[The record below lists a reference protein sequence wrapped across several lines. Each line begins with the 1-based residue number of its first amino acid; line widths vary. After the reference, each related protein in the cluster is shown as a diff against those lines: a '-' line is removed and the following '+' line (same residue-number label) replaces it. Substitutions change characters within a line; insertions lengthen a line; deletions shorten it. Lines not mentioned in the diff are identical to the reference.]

1 MMEQLGRDEQDTII
15 ATRNLSRTYTMGTMQ
30 VPALNRVTLNIKR
43 GEFAAI
49 MGKSGSG
56 KSTLLHQL
64 GLLDTPTE
72 GEITIDGAEISGLS
86 ESERTRFRLEK
97 FGYVFQEYAILPELT
112 ALENVYLPAMALGL
126 SQGEC
131 AREGM
136 DALEKV
142 GLAERADHRPREMSG
157 GEQQRVA
164 IARALI
170 NKPKI
175 LFADEPT
182 ANLDSVSSRQ
192 ILELFRTL
200 NREIGQT
207 ILMVTHELEDADMVD
222 RVIWLADGEVVE
234 RGGEVVRNRASGKA
248 RVNRSTAL

>member
-1 MMEQLGRDEQDTII
+1 MMERDEQDTII
-15 ATRNLSRTYTMGTMQ
+15 ATRNLSRTYIMGKVQ
-30 VPALNRVTLNIKR
+30 VQALNNVTLDIKR

-72 GEITIDGAEISGLS
+72 GEITIDGVEISGLS
-86 ESERTRFRLEK
+86 ESESTMFRLEK
-97 FGYVFQEYAILPELT
+97 FGYVFQEYAILPEMT

-126 SQGEC
+126 SRDEC
-131 AREGM
+131 VTKGM
-136 DALEKV
+136 DALGKV
-142 GLAERADHRPREMSG
+142 GLVERADHRPREMSG

-192 ILELFRTL
+192 ILELFREL
-200 NREIGQT
+200 NRDIGQT
-207 ILMVTHELEDADMVD
+207 ILMVTHELEDADLVD
-222 RVIWLADGEVVE
+222 RVIWLTDGAVIE
-234 RGGEVVRNRASGKA
+234 RDG
-248 RVNRSTAL
+248 

>member
-1 MMEQLGRDEQDTII
+1 MEQDPII

-30 VPALNRVTLNIKR
+30 VPALNRVTLDIKR

-64 GLLDTPTE
+64 GLLDTPTK
-72 GEITIDGAEISGLS
+72 GEIIINGVEISGLS

-97 FGYVFQEYAILPELT
+97 FGYVFQEYAILSELT
-112 ALENVYLPAMALGL
+112 ALENVYLPAMAMGL
-126 SQGEC
+126 SRDGC
-131 AREGM
+131 ARRGM

-142 GLAERADHRPREMSG
+142 GLTERADHRPKELSG

-170 NKPKI
+170 NRPKI

-192 ILELFRTL
+192 ILELFRAL
-200 NREIGQT
+200 NRDMMQT
-207 ILMVTHELEDADMVD
+207 ILMVTHELEDEDIVD

-234 RGGEVVRNRASGKA
+234 REG
-248 RVNRSTAL
+248 

>member
-1 MMEQLGRDEQDTII
+1 MTNMKREGQDTII

-30 VPALNRVTLNIKR
+30 VPALKSVTLDIRR

-72 GEITIDGAEISGLS
+72 GEITIDGVEISGLS
-86 ESERTRFRLEK
+86 ESESTRFRLEK

-126 SQGEC
+126 SRDEYVTKGV
-131 AREGM
+131 

-142 GLAERADHRPREMSG
+142 GLVERADHRPKELSG

-182 ANLDSVSSRQ
+182 ANLDSVSSKQ
-192 ILELFRTL
+192 ILGLFREL
-200 NREIGQT
+200 NRDTGQT
-207 ILMVTHELEDADMVD
+207 ILMVTHELEDADLVD

-234 RGGEVVRNRASGKA
+234 REG
-248 RVNRSTAL
+248 

>member
-1 MMEQLGRDEQDTII
+1 MMERTERVEQVERDEQDTII
-15 ATRNLSRTYTMGTMQ
+15 ATRNLSRTYTMGKMQ
-30 VPALNRVTLNIKR
+30 MTALNRVTLDIRR

-72 GEITIDGAEISGLS
+72 GEIVIDEVEISGLS
-86 ESERTRFRLEK
+86 ESEKTMFRLEK
-97 FGYVFQEYAILPELT
+97 FGYVFQDYAILPEMT

-126 SQGEC
+126 SRDEYVTK
-131 AREGM
+131 GM

-192 ILELFRTL
+192 ILELFRAL
-200 NREIGQT
+200 NRDIGQT
-207 ILMVTHELEDADMVD
+207 ILMVTHELEDADIVD
-222 RVIWLADGEVVE
+222 RVIWLADGEVVDRE
-234 RGGEVVRNRASGKA
+234 G
-248 RVNRSTAL
+248 

>member
-1 MMEQLGRDEQDTII
+1 MTKMERDEQDGQDTII
-15 ATRNLSRTYTMGTMQ
+15 TTRNLSRIYTMGTMQ
-30 VPALNRVTLNIKR
+30 VPALKSVTLDIRR

-72 GEITIDGAEISGLS
+72 GEIMIDGVEISGLS
-86 ESERTRFRLEK
+86 EAARTRFRLEK

-112 ALENVYLPAMALGL
+112 ALENVYLPAMAMGL
-126 SQGEC
+126 SRDEC
-131 AREGM
+131 ARSGM

-142 GLAERADHRPREMSG
+142 GLMERADHRPKELSG

-170 NKPKI
+170 NEPKI

-192 ILELFRTL
+192 ILELFRVL
-200 NREIGQT
+200 NRDTGQT
-207 ILMVTHELEDADMVD
+207 ILMVTHELEDADIVD

-234 RGGEVVRNRASGKA
+234 REG
-248 RVNRSTAL
+248 

>member
-1 MMEQLGRDEQDTII
+1 MMERTERVEQVERDEQDTII
-15 ATRNLSRTYTMGTMQ
+15 ATRNLSRTYTMGKMQ
-30 VPALNRVTLNIKR
+30 VTALNRVTLDIRR

-72 GEITIDGAEISGLS
+72 EVEISGLS
-86 ESERTRFRLEK
+86 ESEKTMFRLEK
-97 FGYVFQEYAILPELT
+97 FGYVFQEYAILPEMT

-126 SQGEC
+126 S
-131 AREGM
+131 REEYVTKGM

-192 ILELFRTL
+192 ILELFRAL
-200 NREIGQT
+200 NRDIGQT
-207 ILMVTHELEDADMVD
+207 ILMVTHELEDADIVD
-222 RVIWLADGEVVE
+222 RVIWLADGEVVDRE
-234 RGGEVVRNRASGKA
+234 G
-248 RVNRSTAL
+248 

>member
-1 MMEQLGRDEQDTII
+1 MMKRDEQDTII

-30 VPALNRVTLNIKR
+30 VPALNRVTLDIRR

-64 GLLDTPTE
+64 GLLDMPTE

-86 ESERTRFRLEK
+86 ESEQTRFRLEK

-126 SQGEC
+126 SQDEC
-131 AREGM
+131 VTKGM

-142 GLAERADHRPREMSG
+142 GLAERADHRPKEMSG

-192 ILELFRTL
+192 ILELFRSL
-200 NREIGQT
+200 NRDMGQT
-207 ILMVTHELEDADMVD
+207 ILMVTHELEDADIVD

-234 RGGEVVRNRASGKA
+234 REG
-248 RVNRSTAL
+248 

>member
-1 MMEQLGRDEQDTII
+1 MERIKLDKHDTII
-15 ATRNLSRTYTMGTMQ
+15 AIRNLSRTYTMGTMR
-30 VPALNRVTLNIKR
+30 VTALNRVTLDIRR

-72 GEITIDGAEISGLS
+72 GEIVIDEVEISGLS
-86 ESERTRFRLEK
+86 ESEKTMFRLEK
-97 FGYVFQEYAILPELT
+97 FGYVFQEYAILSEMT
-112 ALENVYLPAMALGL
+112 ALENVYLPAMAMGL
-126 SQGEC
+126 SRGEYLTK
-131 AREGM
+131 GM

-192 ILELFRTL
+192 ILELFRAL
-200 NREIGQT
+200 NRDMGQT
-207 ILMVTHELEDADMVD
+207 ILMVTHELEDADIVD

-234 RGGEVVRNRASGKA
+234 REG
-248 RVNRSTAL
+248 

>member
-1 MMEQLGRDEQDTII
+1 MERDEHTII

-30 VPALNRVTLNIKR
+30 VLALKNVTLDIRR

-56 KSTLLHQL
+56 KSTLLHQV

-72 GEITIDGAEISGLS
+72 GEIVIDGIEISGLS
-86 ESERTRFRLEK
+86 EAEKTRFRLEK

-131 AREGM
+131 IRNGM
-136 DALEKV
+136 GALEKV
-142 GLAERADHRPREMSG
+142 GLTERADHRPREMSG

-182 ANLDSVSSRQ
+182 ANLDSASSKQ
-192 ILELFRTL
+192 ILDLFREL
-200 NREIGQT
+200 NRGMGQT
-207 ILMVTHELEDADMVD
+207 ILTVTHELEDADLVD

-234 RGGEVVRNRASGKA
+234 REG
-248 RVNRSTAL
+248 

>member
-1 MMEQLGRDEQDTII
+1 MERDEHTII

-30 VPALNRVTLNIKR
+30 VLALKNVTLDIRR

-56 KSTLLHQL
+56 KSTLLHQV

-72 GEITIDGAEISGLS
+72 GEIVIDGIEISGLS
-86 ESERTRFRLEK
+86 EAEKTRFRLEK

-131 AREGM
+131 IRNGM
-136 DALEKV
+136 GALEKV
-142 GLAERADHRPREMSG
+142 GLTERADHRPREMSG

-182 ANLDSVSSRQ
+182 ANLDSASSKQ
-192 ILELFRTL
+192 ILDLFREL
-200 NREIGQT
+200 NRGMGQT
-207 ILMVTHELEDADMVD
+207 ILMVTHELEDADLVD

-234 RGGEVVRNRASGKA
+234 REG
-248 RVNRSTAL
+248 

>member
-1 MMEQLGRDEQDTII
+1 MMERTERVEQVERDEQDTII
-15 ATRNLSRTYTMGTMQ
+15 ATRNLSRTYTMGKMQ
-30 VPALNRVTLNIKR
+30 MTALNRVTLDIRR

-72 GEITIDGAEISGLS
+72 GEIVIDEVEISGLS
-86 ESERTRFRLEK
+86 ESEKTMFRLEK
-97 FGYVFQEYAILPELT
+97 FGYVFQEYAILPEMT

-126 SQGEC
+126 SRDEYVTK
-131 AREGM
+131 GM

-192 ILELFRTL
+192 ILELFRAL
-200 NREIGQT
+200 NRDMGQT
-207 ILMVTHELEDADMVD
+207 ILMVTHELEDADIVD
-222 RVIWLADGEVVE
+222 RVIWLADGEVVDRE
-234 RGGEVVRNRASGKA
+234 G
-248 RVNRSTAL
+248 

>member
-1 MMEQLGRDEQDTII
+1 MTMMEQDTII
-15 ATRNLSRTYTMGTMQ
+15 AIRNLSRTYIMGTMQ
-30 VPALNRVTLNIKR
+30 VPALNRVTLDIRR
-43 GEFAAI
+43 GEFASI

-72 GEITIDGAEISGLS
+72 GEIMIDGVEISGLS
-86 ESERTRFRLEK
+86 ESESTMFRLEK

-112 ALENVYLPAMALGL
+112 ALENVYLPVMTLGM
-126 SQGEC
+126 SQDEC
-131 AREGM
+131 ATKGM
-136 DALEKV
+136 DALKMV
-142 GLAERADHRPREMSG
+142 GLEERADHRPRELSG

-164 IARALI
+164 IARAII

-182 ANLDSVSSRQ
+182 ANLDSISSRQ
-192 ILELFRTL
+192 ILELFRSL
-200 NREIGQT
+200 NRDIGQT
-207 ILMVTHELEDADMVD
+207 ILMVTHELEDEEFVD

-234 RGGEVVRNRASGKA
+234 REG
-248 RVNRSTAL
+248 

>member
-1 MMEQLGRDEQDTII
+1 MERDRQDTII
-15 ATRNLSRTYTMGTMQ
+15 ATRDLSRTYTMGKVQ
-30 VPALNRVTLNIKR
+30 VQALKNVTLDIRR

-72 GEITIDGAEISGLS
+72 GEITIDGVEISGLS
-86 ESERTRFRLEK
+86 DSESTRFRLEK

-131 AREGM
+131 IRKGM

-142 GLAERADHRPREMSG
+142 GLTERADHRPREMSG

-182 ANLDSVSSRQ
+182 ANLDSASSKQ
-192 ILELFRTL
+192 ILELFREL
-200 NREIGQT
+200 NRDTGQT
-207 ILMVTHELEDADMVD
+207 ILMVTHELEDADLVD
-222 RVIWLADGEVVE
+222 RVIWLADGAVMDRE
-234 RGGEVVRNRASGKA
+234 G
-248 RVNRSTAL
+248 